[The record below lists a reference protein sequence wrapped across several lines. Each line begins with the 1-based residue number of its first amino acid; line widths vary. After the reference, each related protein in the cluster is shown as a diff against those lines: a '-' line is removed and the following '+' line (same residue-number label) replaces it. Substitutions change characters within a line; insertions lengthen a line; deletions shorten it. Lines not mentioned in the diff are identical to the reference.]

1 MASAQTRRVIAA
13 AQDVSRLSMAIRAR
27 RRLQE
32 EAIRLRRTIVAA
44 QARLSEVDEEEA
56 LLSEAID
63 AAYANLRAAGDSIEP
78 EAPR

>member
-1 MASAQTRRVIAA
+1 MASAQTRKVIAA
-13 AQDVSRLSMAIRAR
+13 ASDVSRLSMAIRAR

-63 AAYANLRAAGDSIEP
+63 SAYANLRAAGDALEP